1 MIPFNINN
9 GTTDTTSTAKEMG
22 TSQSCLFA
30 IALKRIRLK
39 MSYQV
44 FPFLEGP
51 TKKDQSC
58 ILNKLNQNQFIRD
71 GSSIGI
77 VIFHCEPVS

>member
-9 GTTDTTSTAKEMG
+9 GTTDTTSTAKEMR

-51 TKKDQSC
+51 TKKDPSC
-58 ILNKLNQNQFIRD
+58 ILKAK
-71 GSSIGI
+71 SKSIYKR
-77 VIFHCEPVS
+77 HRQT